1 MTKPILAVDVD
12 LTVVDTGQGWYDYLA
27 YFNGLGRTN
36 FPDNGVLPYNLSKV
50 FPRVQDPMEY
60 WRNLDY
66 FKFEPLEG
74 SVECL
79 RELSK
84 DFHIA
89 FISQVDGTHAKSK
102 FQWLDHHFPFKAGF
116 IPTHEKWLM
125 NGSVVAMID
134 DRMKVL
140 EGFDLSKRILFDTP
154 YAQDV
159 EIEVAH
165 KISKWDDSVVELIKN
180 NYL

>member
-12 LTVVDTGQGWYDYLA
+12 MTVVDTGQGWYNYLK
-27 YFNGLGRTN
+27 YFNGLGKTN
-36 FPDNGVLPYNLSKV
+36 FPEDGSLPYNLSKV
-50 FPRVQDPMEY
+50 FPNVQDPMEY

-66 FKFEPLEG
+66 FKFQPLG
-74 SVECL
+74 GAVECL
-79 RELSK
+79 KELSK

-125 NGSVVAMID
+125 NGSVVAMAD
-134 DRMKVL
+134 DRLKVL
-140 EGFDLSKRILFDTP
+140 EGFDLGKRILFDTP
-154 YAQDV
+154 YTQDV

-165 KISKWDDSVVELIKN
+165 KISKWDNSVVELIKN